1 MIHSTHLAT
10 MKDTE
15 DFFRKSS
22 DVTSPNFRILDE
34 AEACAAVL
42 MACRQADEINGLGG
56 NK

>member
-1 MIHSTHLAT
+1 

-15 DFFRKSS
+15 DFFRESS
-22 DVTSPNFRILDE
+22 DETSPNFRILDE

-42 MACRQADEINGLGG
+42 MACRQADEINGPGG